1 MKTSMRIL
9 GTIGLAALFAL
20 GACKKTE
27 STTKEGE
34 GKGTDKGGGS
44 DLVKAYNDLA
54 DEVCACKDTKC
65 VNDVQTKATDL
76 AGKMSGTTP
85 SEADQKAISD
95 ATAKWAKCAEEIA
108 KNEAGAGTGGTA
120 AGGAGEAVKAYQD
133 LADAVCAC
141 KDAQCIADAQSKA
154 SDLGSKMSGM
164 TPTAEEAQA
173 ISAAGEKMA
182 KCVQDITA
190 AGGAGGGTAGGGT
203 AAAGGAD
210 EFVKA
215 YNALADEVC
224 GCKDAACLTGAM
236 QKAQDLG
243 TKASEVAASMT
254 PEQGQAVA
262 AASQK
267 MSDCASKITGAG
279 GAPQ

>member
-1 MKTSMRIL
+1 MTTSMRII
-9 GTIGLAALFAL
+9 GTLGLATLFAL
-20 GACKKTE
+20 GAGCKKEAATGDK
-27 STTKEGE
+27 KEE
-34 GKGTDKGGGS
+34 KGTDKGGS

-54 DEVCACKDTKC
+54 DEVCKCADTKC

-85 SEADQKAISD
+85 SEEDQKAIAD

-108 KNEAGAGTGGTA
+108 KKEAGAGGTEG
-120 AGGAGEAVKAYQD
+120 GGAEAVKAYQD
-133 LADAVCAC
+133 LADSVCAC
-141 KDAQCIADAQSKA
+141 KDAQCVADAQGKA
-154 SDLGSKMSGM
+154 SELASKVSGF

-173 ISAAGEKMA
+173 IAAAGEKMA

-190 AGGAGGGTAGGGT
+190 GGGATGGTTGGT
-203 AAAGGAD
+203 EGGAAAGSAD
-210 EFVKA
+210 DFVKQ
-215 YNALADEVC
+215 YNELADAVC
-224 GCKDAACLTGAM
+224 ACKDTNCLMEAM

-243 TKASEVAASMT
+243 TKAGEMAASMT

-279 GAPQ
+279 GGQ